1 MRRYWIITA
10 ILVVLCAAIPVA
22 ASEVLP
28 TLEEQVKDILVRLEK
43 VEAQEERIETLE
55 RQVAELLALSDVTP
69 ETPSEGVVEMTAVQ
83 YRDWIAE
90 EILRISL
97 LVPEWEAA
105 FESDDIDEVF
115 STLFDVLDTAFGF
128 YDAHSRIVTPDPSY
142 EETQSDLTCY
152 MGVLEP
158 FRDLENATIAEIMS
172 FFVVLGEDP
181 DSFFA
186 DCDPEA
192 IEVLEELFSLE

>member
-10 ILVVLCAAIPVA
+10 ILVVLCAAIPVV
-22 ASEVLP
+22 ASEALP

-115 STLFDVLDTAFGF
+115 STRFEVLDTAFGF

-192 IEVLEELFSLE
+192 LEVLEELFSVE

>member
-10 ILVVLCAAIPVA
+10 ILVVVCAAVPVA
-22 ASEVLP
+22 ASEALP

-158 FRDLENATIAEIMS
+158 FRDLKNATIAEIMS